1 MNAILADLRFAL
13 RDLRRRPL
21 LTGLAAASLALAIGG
36 NGAQF
41 SFMSALLLRPM
52 PYPEPERVVVLW
64 QTDPANPAVDLIP
77 VSSANYDDWRREAQ
91 SFSTLAAQRIRPM
104 SLTGGDLPE
113 PVTGAEVRA
122 EFFPLLGARMHLGR
136 VFRPEEVEAGLRVVV
151 LSFLHWQNRWGGD
164 ADLVGRDIELEGEPY
179 EVLGVLEDGF
189 EFLQGGTA
197 LWTPMELTPARLSR
211 DRRDLMVVG
220 RLAPGL
226 SSTDAQREMEVLNE
240 RLVAA
245 YPDSNRGFGIQVLT
259 LEELLTYGPREE
271 FFFLMQGTIF
281 FVLLI
286 ACANLANLLLAR
298 AIDRRGEIA
307 VRASVGATQR
317 RVLRQL
323 LVEAGLLAGLGGFAG
338 LLLVWGL
345 IGALRY
351 SFSSSELMPRHF
363 LPEMDAGVVGFTL
376 LVTVIAALTFGIA
389 PSLEGAR
396 GALSSGLSEQGRG
409 GSSGGRGRRFL
420 SKGLVVGQLAV
431 ALVLLGGAGSLMRA
445 FSSLASS
452 DPGFEPDGMLVF
464 TVNLPESR
472 YPASAGQAEA
482 AERLEQAVAA
492 LPGVTGVALTNHV
505 PYTYLSPKL
514 PYRLPGETS
523 SSEDAPART
532 ATVVTASP
540 DYFSSL
546 GVPLMQ
552 GRVFD
557 RNDREGAPPVALVN
571 RAFAESIWPGGEP
584 LGRQLEV
591 GGEVR
596 EVVGIAGNVKQD
608 AFLDSTIG
616 GERIVYLPW
625 GQAASPVLFGMAR
638 TVADP
643 AGLARQVRETIAG
656 VDRGISTS
664 NVRPLPEM
672 LAEFRIGLD
681 AISGL
686 LAGFGLLALGLAGS
700 GIYGVTRYGV
710 SRRTREFGIRGA
722 FGASPR
728 GLLRLVMR
736 EAVTLALLGFLIG
749 APFMVV
755 VVMFVRR
762 MLAGMSLPSPL
773 AAVAVAALLFGVAL
787 LASWLPARRAA
798 RIPPSQALRY

>member
-104 SLTGGDLPE
+104 SITGGDLPE

-136 VFRPEEVEAGLRVVV
+136 VFRPEEVDAGLRVVV
-151 LSFLHWQNRWGGD
+151 LSFLHWRNRWGGD
-164 ADLVGRDIELEGEPY
+164 PDLVGRDIELEGEPY

-189 EFLQGGTA
+189 EFLQGGTG

-226 SSTDAQREMEVLNE
+226 SSADAQREMEVLNE

-245 YPDSNRGFGIQVLT
+245 YPDSNRGFGVQVLT

-323 LVEAGLLAGLGGFAG
+323 LVEAGVLAGLGGLAG

-452 DPGFEPDGMLVF
+452 DPGFEPDGLLVF

-472 YPASAGQAEA
+472 YPASAGQAQA

-532 ATVVTASP
+532 ATVITASP
-540 DYFSSL
+540 DYFASL

-591 GGEVR
+591 GGEAR

-638 TVADP
+638 TAADP

-787 LASWLPARRAA
+787 LASWLPARHAA